1 MQTPSKMNYY
11 TSVAP
16 KCSYALKQ
24 LTNTDFTNHTQE
36 FIARCCT
43 FHGCEGADFKE
54 GQTFCREHKHDEHWR
69 VTGKG
74 KPWIAKGV
82 INHYSRSLEK
92 FTLKAKTW
100 RTSTGEIQINQTAE
114 QAAKGYDIGK
124 FYARSVGWFHDDSAL
139 LFTCQVR
146 DLLQVLTD
154 SCVLAYHTTY
164 LFVIQEMTNQTVYI
178 RPGKN
183 WYRNLEFGKE
193 VWDPDKRGRYGRA
206 APAGFKWNE
215 NNKYHYH
222 GSKQGVLAP
231 IS

>member
-24 LTNTDFTNHTQE
+24 LTNTDFTNNTQE

-43 FHGCEGADFKE
+43 FHGCEGADFQE
-54 GQTFCREHKHDEHWR
+54 GQTFCREHKHNEHWR
-69 VTGKG
+69 VVGKG

-92 FTLKAKTW
+92 FTLKSKSW
-100 RTSTGEIQINQTAE
+100 RTSTGEILINQTAE

-139 LFTCQVR
+139 LFSCQVR
-146 DLLQVLTD
+146 DVLKVAITPAD
-154 SCVLAYHTTY
+154 YYTFTY
-164 LFVIQEMTNQTVYI
+164 L
-178 RPGKN
+178 
-183 WYRNLEFGKE
+183 
-193 VWDPDKRGRYGRA
+193 
-206 APAGFKWNE
+206 
-215 NNKYHYH
+215 
-222 GSKQGVLAP
+222 
-231 IS
+231 